1 MMETE
6 VKKSRFKTVVLP
18 VMISFLPV
26 LVYMLF
32 GNTPFAGVFVP
43 VYTLAAFVLAYFST
57 MKKGTLMLNPFN
69 LPAVF
74 ALIACASHLLY
85 AELCLSRFW
94 VLGVFVL
101 YVLWAVMTIGV
112 NILNRGKAVS
122 GLFHKL
128 VILLALFF
136 ATGCC
141 TFLVN
146 TAFDKS
152 EPITV
157 EAQIIA
163 RRTTQSRSSSRFL
176 VSSDERPYGASLNSL
191 IVSVSE
197 QAYEDFE
204 EGDTVSV
211 SVKKGALGINYCRF
225 VEDGYTGESIWE
237 AELK

>member
-1 MMETE
+1 MP
-6 VKKSRFKTVVLP
+6 VL
-18 VMISFLPV
+18 ISFLP
-26 LVYMLF
+26 LFVYMLF
-32 GNTPFAGVFVP
+32 PNTPFAAVFVT
-43 VYTLAAFVLAYFST
+43 VYTLASFILAYVST
-57 MKKGTLMLNPFN
+57 VKKGVLLTNPMN

-85 AELCLSRFW
+85 AELCMSRFW
-94 VLGVFVL
+94 ILGVFVL

-112 NILNRGKAVS
+112 NIFNRGKAVS

-128 VILLALFF
+128 VILLAFFF

-146 TAFDKS
+146 TAFDQS

-176 VSSDERPYGASLNSL
+176 VSSDETPYGASLSSL

-211 SVKKGALGINYCRF
+211 SVKKGALGIHYCCF

-237 AELK
+237 AMYE